1 MISSEILK
9 NAIIAGAQNIQKHT
23 GEVNE
28 INVFPVPDGDTGTN
42 LALTLSGCAK
52 AIENCSDM
60 GAGELADKAA
70 GALFRCAR
78 GNSGVIFSL
87 IFKGFAKSI
96 QGLDYIDASALANA
110 LEAGCNEAYAAID
123 KPTEG
128 TILTVIRLAASK
140 AKSAAASGKN
150 AEQTFKA
157 ALSGARASLKS
168 TPNLL
173 PALKKHGVV
182 DAGGQGLIYVMEG
195 MLGAGTE
202 SKVFDTAKKA
212 QASPYADNIEFA
224 YCTEFLI
231 NSPTRRDTASL
242 RRYFSEIGDCA
253 AVAEHK
259 DIIKIHVHTNSPD
272 KALAKGL
279 ELGELTDIKIDN
291 MKEQHKAVGVKNG
304 I

>member
-9 NAIIAGAQNIQKHT
+9 NAIIAGAQSIQKHT
-23 GEVNE
+23 SEVNE

-52 AIENCSDM
+52 AIADCSDM

-87 IFKGFAKSI
+87 IFKGFS
-96 QGLDYIDASALANA
+96 QSVHGLDYIDANALAEA

-123 KPTEG
+123 KPMEG

-140 AKSAAASGKN
+140 AKSAALSGKN
-150 AEQTFKA
+150 AQETFKA
-157 ALSGARASLKS
+157 ALSGAKASLKS

-173 PALKKHGVV
+173 PTLKKHGVV
-182 DAGGQGLIYVMEG
+182 DAGGQGLIYIMEG
-195 MLGAGTE
+195 MLGADTE
-202 SKVFDTAKKA
+202 SKIFDTAEKS
-212 QASPYADNIEFA
+212 ASKPHSHSIEFA

-231 NSPTRRDTASL
+231 NSPTRRDIASL
-242 RRYFSEIGDCA
+242 RRYFAEIGDCA

-291 MKEQHKAVGVKNG
+291 MKEQYAARNH
-304 I
+304 

>member
-9 NAIIAGAQNIQKHT
+9 NAIIAGAANIQNHT
-23 GEVNE
+23 EKVNA

-52 AIENCSDM
+52 AIADCSDM

-87 IFKGFAKSI
+87 IFKGFAQSV
-96 QGLDYIDASALANA
+96 QGLDYIDANALAKA
-110 LEAGCNEAYAAID
+110 LEAGCDEAYAAIE

-182 DAGGQGLIYVMEG
+182 DAGGQGLIYIMEG

-202 SKVFDTAKKA
+202 SKVFDTQPLSVK
-212 QASPYADNIEFA
+212 PHYDNIEFA

-231 NSPTRRDTASL
+231 NTENPCNIDSL
-242 RRYFSEIGDCA
+242 RRYFSEIGDCT
-253 AVAEHK
+253 AVARHGG
-259 DIIKIHVHTNSPD
+259 IIKIHVHTNSPD
-272 KALAKGL
+272 KAIAKGL
-279 ELGELTDIKIDN
+279 ETGELTDIKIDN
-291 MKEQHKAVGVKNG
+291 MKEQYAKRS
-304 I
+304 

>member
-96 QGLDYIDASALANA
+96 QGLDYIDADALANA
-110 LEAGCNEAYAAID
+110 LEAGCDEAYAAID

-182 DAGGQGLIYVMEG
+182 DAGGQGLIYIMEG
-195 MLGAGTE
+195 MLGTGTE
-202 SKVFDTAKKA
+202 SKVFDTAKKSEA
-212 QASPYADNIEFA
+212 APHSDNIEFA